1 MENEKPKN
9 SEPQLPAVVG
19 ATYPGTVQ
27 GFARFLKKANQADAD
42 GYELVTLVKLEKKLA
57 AVWRRRGDGKKVS
70 EYSGFYGDDDEEPI
84 PTYS

>member
-9 SEPQLPAVVG
+9 SEPELPAIVG

-27 GFARFLKKANQADAD
+27 GFSRFLQKAIQADAG

-57 AVWRRRGDGKKVS
+57 AVWKLRKGATKVE
-70 EYSGFYGDDDEEPI
+70 EYSGFYGDDDESPI
-84 PTYS
+84 PTYT